1 MQAAALPVLLDLFY
15 CALEMGET
23 VIEVDVTS
31 ACGGV
36 MGHSFGNK
44 PDLLSICYFFNT
56 TVLFGGVVIRE
67 DLRADDFFTFRAGLM
82 SVPS

>member
-31 ACGGV
+31 A
-36 MGHSFGNK
+36 
-44 PDLLSICYFFNT
+44 
-56 TVLFGGVVIRE
+56 
-67 DLRADDFFTFRAGLM
+67 
-82 SVPS
+82 